1 MVCFFFVVGP
11 PGLKLPVPGVQS
23 RVTLVIGLRT
33 TALKHDFEDCE
44 SIRIVRRQNR
54 DSYMNRFV
62 HAPLVFSSSSLK
74 QRSIASPPLVCFL
87 GLSLSGFLK

>member
-1 MVCFFFVVGP
+1 MVCFFFVVVGP

-54 DSYMNRFV
+54 DSYIKSSQVKLSFIV
-62 HAPLVFSSSSLK
+62 IPLHVWTY
-74 QRSIASPPLVCFL
+74 
-87 GLSLSGFLK
+87 SGMRCRVSQDHGAT